1 MIYQLIDLINPSN
14 YENETEFWQKVFLK
28 KASNSSICEVSFKNK
43 IINDQNILSKDEFN
57 KKL

>member
-57 KKL
+57 KKW